1 MYARVAKWEG
11 AEADTIRSAADG
23 IKADAASGPPE
34 GLPAKGLLLL
44 IDPDGGRSMAIS
56 LFATEEDARKAEAT
70 FASLREMPEAPA
82 TFISVDVCEIVGHAP
97 A

>member
-23 IKADAASGPPE
+23 IKAEAASGPPE

-44 IDPDGGRSMAIS
+44 IDPDGGRSMAIT
-56 LFATEEDARKAEAT
+56 LFATEEDMRTGDETLNAMTPPGDGMGRRSSVEMYEVAAE
-70 FASLREMPEAPA
+70 LRM
-82 TFISVDVCEIVGHAP
+82 
-97 A
+97 